1 MTILLVPACFPSDTE
16 AASCGAASEQ
26 ALVALRRGSP
36 QSAFAHLRE
45 SILFCITKEKQLFS
59 WLVEKRVI
67 TGQSREVWQEV
78 KMVMKEERERGNG
91 KSSRDHGGESRL
103 YVNDV
108 GRRAWEGSTRHAC
121 CHVETSRIVPM
132 AIDRVVSLDSVYEYE
147 QQ

>member
-1 MTILLVPACFPSDTE
+1 
-16 AASCGAASEQ
+16 
-26 ALVALRRGSP
+26 
-36 QSAFAHLRE
+36 
-45 SILFCITKEKQLFS
+45 
-59 WLVEKRVI
+59 
-67 TGQSREVWQEV
+67 
-78 KMVMKEERERGNG
+78 MVMKEERERGNG

-147 QQ
+147 